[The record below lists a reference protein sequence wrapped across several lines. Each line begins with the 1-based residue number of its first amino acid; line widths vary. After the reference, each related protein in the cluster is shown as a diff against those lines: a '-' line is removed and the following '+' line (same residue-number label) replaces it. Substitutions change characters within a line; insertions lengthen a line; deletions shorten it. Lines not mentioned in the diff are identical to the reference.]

1 MGSNGISLMNLATKQ
16 LEQVLKRMTDNFAAV
31 VNMSELSERLTL
43 ELEEQHDKLILLEPV
58 VDLENFRK
66 FLRSPQIN
74 DLLIDYLHYSL
85 NISISGI
92 VPKKKI
98 LQDDII
104 NYLIGIIEK
113 YFSKLSEGEA
123 IVSIKK
129 YFECLIS
136 VCSIKMEDK
145 IYLDIVER
153 KAGKI
158 VGASFLIDI
167 LSEKEL
173 YNKLTERIEML
184 MKHDF
189 VPRDTKYE
197 IIKRDYIK
205 SLKQYYQNGFIY
217 LLGEYKFDEFY
228 IPPVLI
234 NGRRP
239 PHMYRKR
246 IQKVERSRIN
256 RIRERWKHIFNDENI
271 IYVVGGAG
279 YGKSLFL
286 KNIVNNYTKLDLDN
300 SQEYLLIYC
309 DLKTYYSN
317 GNVSKK
323 TMVDFFQESMITV
336 TGIEDISKEFIRYYL
351 DLGRCIILLDALDEV
366 PKDVR
371 NELHKKLMAFFSTC
385 NLNNKVCIT
394 SRDRG
399 FIPQQDIEVLEIIP
413 LSDKDIEDYI
423 EKMITLKKFKKEDK
437 ATFMEQAQVLIDKE
451 FLNNFL
457 VLSLLVNIYKAE
469 KELPENKID
478 LYKKCF
484 EYIAKKREEEKSKTG
499 YDWKSIYPL
508 MKDSTFISLSIL
520 AAPNNRDI
528 QRTQVEELLLRQY
541 KTKYP
546 DEATA
551 EFAIKEFLE
560 FCSNRTELFVPS
572 STDDKFKFFHR
583 SFFEYFYS
591 RFIHQQPEIE
601 KMYELMAKFDID
613 SEVFEL
619 TVALVKEDNEEKYQK
634 LIEYMLKK
642 VNEEFSKAEWNC
654 TAFGMLT
661 LAMQV
666 IDDAYYIQK
675 YYEIVISNSRIMS
688 VNKILAMNQRLM
700 CMWIDKG
707 IGGDLDRKKKFLDT
721 FSMPCIQY
729 LLIFLSEVKILK
741 PEKYLINIEH
751 TLANE
756 ESDIRFEYDM
766 PIGMRNIPFYLLL
779 YNKYNSLY
787 DLMEGCI
794 SKGFNS
800 VDVGSLKKSNLKKGY
815 NNYKKMSQEE
825 RKQFLKIFCRMGK

>member
-1 MGSNGISLMNLATKQ
+1 MGSNNITLMNLAIKQ
-16 LEQVLKRMTDNFAAV
+16 LEQVQKRMRNYIFMYVNPPKFA
-31 VNMSELSERLTL
+31 ERLTL
-43 ELEEQHDKLILLEPV
+43 ELEKQRDKFNELENTI
-58 VDLENFRK
+58 DFDNFRK
-66 FLRSPQIN
+66 FVKSPQIN
-74 DLLIDYLHYSL
+74 DVLIDYLHNLL
-85 NISISGI
+85 NISISGRT
-92 VPKKKI
+92 PRKRI
-98 LQDDII
+98 LQDDLI
-104 NYLIGIIEK
+104 NYFIGIIEK
-113 YFSKLSEGEA
+113 SFQKLSEEES
-123 IVSIKK
+123 IISIKK
-129 YFECLIS
+129 YFKLLMAA
-136 VCSIKMEDK
+136 CSIVIEDK
-145 IYLDIVER
+145 IYSDIIKSDE
-153 KAGKI
+153 GKI
-158 VGASFLIDI
+158 VEPSFLKGE
-167 LSEKEL
+167 LSGK
-173 YNKLTERIEML
+173 YDKINERIEFM
-184 MKHDF
+184 MRHEF
-189 VPRDTKYE
+189 VPRN
-197 IIKRDYIK
+197 IKFDNIKKDYAK

-228 IPPVLI
+228 IPPLLL
-234 NGRRP
+234 NG
-239 PHMYRKR
+239 HNQQHLYIKR
-246 IQKVERSRIN
+246 MLKMERERIDK
-256 RIRERWKHIFNDENI
+256 IREGWKHIFDDRDI
-271 IYVVGGAG
+271 IYIIGGAG

-286 KNIVNNYTKLDLDN
+286 RNLINNYSKLEIDN

-309 DLKTYYSN
+309 DLKTYYSM

-323 TMVDFFQESMITV
+323 TMIDFFQESMISV

-351 DLGRCIILLDALDEV
+351 NIGRCIVLLDALDEV

-371 NELHKKLMAFFSTC
+371 NELHKKIIAFFSSC

-399 FIPQQDIEVLEIIP
+399 FIPQQDIEVIEIFQ

-423 EKMITLKKFKKEDK
+423 EKMIALKKFKKEDK
-437 ATFMEQAQVLIDKE
+437 STFMKQAKVLIDKG

-528 QRTQVEELLLRQY
+528 LRTQVEELLLRQY

-551 EFAIKEFLE
+551 ECAIKEFLE

-572 STDDKFKFFHR
+572 SSDDKFKFFHR

-591 RFIHQQPEIE
+591 RYIHQQPEIG

-634 LIEYMLKK
+634 LIEYILEK
-642 VNEEFSKAEWNC
+642 VNEEFSNSRWIC
-654 TAFGMLT
+654 TAFGILT

-675 YYEIVISNSRIMS
+675 YYEIVVANKKIMS
-688 VNKILAMNQRLM
+688 ADKILTMNQRLIY
-700 CMWIDKG
+700 MWTEKG
-707 IGGDLDRKKKFLDT
+707 IGENYDRKKKFIDIYSDL
-721 FSMPCIQY
+721 CIQY
-729 LLIFLSEVKILK
+729 LLLFFSEVKRIK
-741 PEKYLINIEH
+741 FATYTQE
-751 TLANE
+751 NE
-756 ESDIRFEYDM
+756 EENTQFEYSM
-766 PIGMRNIPFYLLL
+766 PTGMRSFPFYLLV
-779 YNKYNSLY
+779 YNKYEGLY
-787 DLMEGCI
+787 ELMEGCI
-794 SKGFNS
+794 KKGFNS
-800 VDVGSLKKSNLKKGY
+800 INAGLIKKSRLKKGF
-815 NNYKKMSQEE
+815 NIYKNMSREE
-825 RKQFLKIFCRMGK
+825 RKQVLKLICRIGN